1 MVMFYWCNKPF
12 DSIYSCFVAFTPS
25 NKACYRKYGKAKQFI
40 TDAGHE
46 IKTPLA
52 IISANA
58 DVLELDTGKS
68 EWIDSIRNQ
77 TKRLNSLV
85 KSLLELSKVDEGKS
99 TLNMCMFSISDTIEH
114 AVEDFQPIAKSLV
127 KLSFPR

>member
-1 MVMFYWCNKPF
+1 MEKQ
-12 DSIYSCFVAFTPS
+12 
-25 NKACYRKYGKAKQFI
+25 KQFI

-99 TLNMCMFSISDTIEH
+99 TLNYVYVFN
-114 AVEDFQPIAKSLV
+114 F
-127 KLSFPR
+127 